1 MRIVSTDAA
10 PKAIG
15 PYAQGVFATGGEMLF
30 LSGQVGLDPVS
41 GALVDGGIA
50 GQTRRVLA
58 NIEAV
63 LLAADMQKSDVV
75 KTTVFL
81 KDLDDFQVVNAIY
94 EEFFSGHR
102 PARSTVQVAALP
114 RSALIEIEAIAVRG

>member
-1 MRIVSTDAA
+1 MKIVSTDAA

-15 PYAQGVFATGGEMLF
+15 PYAQGVIATGGEMFF

-41 GALVDGGIA
+41 GALVGGGIV

-63 LLAADMQKSDVV
+63 LLAADMQKGDVV
-75 KTTVFL
+75 KTTIFL
-81 KDLDDFQVVNAIY
+81 KDLDDFQAVNAIY
-94 EEFFSGHR
+94 EEFFSGHK

-114 RSALIEIEAIAVRG
+114 RSALIEIEAIAVRA

>member
-1 MRIVSTDAA
+1 MVSTDAA

-15 PYAQGVFATGGEMLF
+15 PYAQWVIATRGEMLF

-41 GALVDGGIA
+41 GTLIGGGIE

-58 NIEAV
+58 NIEAI
-63 LLAADMQKSDVV
+63 LLAANMQKGDVV
-75 KTTVFL
+75 KTTIFL
-81 KDLDDFQVVNAIY
+81 KDLDDFQLVNAIY
-94 EEFFSGHR
+94 EEFFSDHK

-114 RSALIEIEAIAVRG
+114 RSALIEIEAVAVRA

>member
-15 PYAQGVFATGGEMLF
+15 PYAQGVIATGGEMLF

-41 GALVDGGIA
+41 GALVGGGIV

-63 LLAADMQKSDVV
+63 LLAADMQKGDVV
-75 KTTVFL
+75 KTTIFL
-81 KDLDDFQVVNAIY
+81 KDLDDFQAVNAIY
-94 EEFFSGHR
+94 EEFFSGHT

-114 RSALIEIEAIAVRG
+114 RSALIEIEAIAVRA

>member
-15 PYAQGVFATGGEMLF
+15 PYAQGVLATGGEMLF

-41 GALVDGGIA
+41 GALVEGGIA
-50 GQTRRVLA
+50 GQTLRVLA

-63 LLAADMQKSDVV
+63 LLAADMQKGDVV
-75 KTTVFL
+75 KTTIFL
-81 KDLDDFQVVNAIY
+81 KDLDDFQAVNAIY

-102 PARSTVQVAALP
+102 PARSAVQVAALP

>member
-15 PYAQGVFATGGEMLF
+15 PYAQGVLATGGEMLF

-41 GALVDGGIA
+41 GALVGGGIV

-58 NIEAV
+58 NVEAV
-63 LLAADMQKSDVV
+63 LLAADMEKGDVV
-75 KTTVFL
+75 KTTIFL
-81 KDLDDFQVVNAIY
+81 KDLDDFQAVNAIY
-94 EEFFSGHR
+94 EEFFSGHT

>member
-15 PYAQGVFATGGEMLF
+15 PYAQGVLATGGEMLF

-41 GALVDGGIA
+41 GALVEGGIA
-50 GQTRRVLA
+50 GQTLRVLA

-63 LLAADMQKSDVV
+63 LLAADMQKGDVV
-75 KTTVFL
+75 KTTIFL
-81 KDLDDFQVVNAIY
+81 KNLDDFQAVNAIY
-94 EEFFSGHR
+94 EEFFSSHR